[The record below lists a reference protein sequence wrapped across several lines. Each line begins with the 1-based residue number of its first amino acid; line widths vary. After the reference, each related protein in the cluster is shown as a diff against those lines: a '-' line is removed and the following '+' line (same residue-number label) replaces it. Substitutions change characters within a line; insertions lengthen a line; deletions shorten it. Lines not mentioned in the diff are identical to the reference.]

1 MFPPP
6 GIEHTHPDLHDNYV
20 SRFLTPLHHGFH
32 RLSVLIVLITSSSS
46 QDALASYDF
55 NSHDADPFPR
65 YDFSNENKHG
75 TRCAGE
81 VAANKNGMCG
91 VGAAY
96 GARVG
101 GIQ

>member
-1 MFPPP
+1 M
-6 GIEHTHPDLHDNYV
+6 
-20 SRFLTPLHHGFH
+20 
-32 RLSVLIVLITSSSS
+32 LIILYYIII

-81 VAANKNGMCG
+81 VAANRNGKCG

-96 GARVG
+96 GSKVG
-101 GIQ
+101 GMWLKNHTAGLLALSGLVLICLG